1 MFSKIPEG
9 ALKPC
14 PVCGG
19 SNITWNNHNGISL
32 LCNDCKFEMYP
43 SEDFSSEEAYFE
55 EWNNLSD
62 IDNII
67 NSHDEKIKVAQQII
81 AKSTKERN
89 YYIWTKK
96 RMQAAKEEFSQVQ

>member
-1 MFSKIPEG
+1 
-9 ALKPC
+9 
-14 PVCGG
+14 
-19 SNITWNNHNGISL
+19 
-32 LCNDCKFEMYP
+32 MYP

-81 AKSTKERN
+81 KESTKERN

-96 RMQAAKEEFSQVQ
+96 RMQAAKEEFSQVQWKISQKFFFWLFIIKFRS